1 MVDPSP
7 LSPTVAERF
16 ARLRWAADDTSF
28 DLAGQRYLVEDV
40 STEDDPAAFRFYK
53 PRSMVDQYEQFLTQ
67 AGDVPATVL
76 ELGIWDGGSV
86 AFWCE
91 LLAPT
96 HYLAVDKR
104 ERGD

>member
-7 LSPTVAERF
+7 PSPTVAERF

-40 STEDDPAAFRFYK
+40 STEDDPSAFRFYK
-53 PRSMVDQYEQFLTQ
+53 PRSMVDQYERSSPR
-67 AGDVPATVL
+67 PATLPSTIL

-91 LLAPT
+91 LLEPDALP
-96 HYLAVDKR
+96 R
-104 ERGD
+104 RRQGRPG